1 MKVIAT
7 KGIRQ
12 GRVFAALAMAGMLIG
27 CAPSKQLRPHDWAL
41 EMQNADTR
49 ESHSQLADHYEEMAR
64 VMDDD
69 AAEQRQILEQYQRQP
84 HKYGKRI
91 LDLKARANDMIMDF
105 EKAAEESRKMAE
117 YHRQFA
123 EESR

>member
-1 MKVIAT
+1 METIVT

-12 GRVFAALAMAGMLIG
+12 GRVCAALVMVGMLIG
-27 CAPSKQLRPHDWAL
+27 CAQDKQLRPHDWAL

-49 ESHSQLADHYEEMAR
+49 EAHGQLADHYEEMAK

-105 EKAAEESRKMAE
+105 EKAAAESRQMAE

-123 EESR
+123 AESR

>member
-1 MKVIAT
+1 MEAIAT

-12 GRVFAALAMAGMLIG
+12 GRVFVALVIAGIMIG
-27 CAPSKQLRPHDWAL
+27 CAQDKQLRPHNWAL

-49 ESHSQLADHYEEMAR
+49 EAHNQLADHYEEMAK
-64 VMDDD
+64 VMDGD

-91 LDLKARANDMIMDF
+91 LDLKARANAMIMDF
-105 EKAAEESRKMAE
+105 EKAAKESRQMAE